1 MSYDNSY
8 GDIDDL
14 FGSGGG
20 PATAKL
26 SQPGD
31 TAEGIIYK
39 MERMA
44 ETDDEGNVIVDP
56 RTNKPKPLLVLH
68 LITKQRNP
76 EIEDDDGT
84 RRLWLKSNGLWAVQN
99 ALREQGLKPRVG
111 GMIRVKVDSLKPNSN
126 PKRKPIKQHVAQY
139 WAPTLESE
147 TAAFSMAQ
155 RKTRK
160 VEDTDELFGNP
171 PAQMAQQQPKSTGV
185 PTLDSM
191 RTSGGFDNDEPPF

>member
-1 MSYDNSY
+1 MSYD
-8 GDIDDL
+8 DIDEL

-39 MERMA
+39 LERRN
-44 ETDDEGNVIVDP
+44 ETDDDDNVIMDP

-68 LITKQRNP
+68 LITKLREP

-84 RRLWLKSNGLWAVQN
+84 RRVWLKGNGLWALQ
-99 ALREQGLKPRVG
+99 ATCRETGLKPRVG
-111 GMIRVKVDSLKPNSN
+111 GMVRVKVDSLKPNPN

-147 TAAFSMAQ
+147 AAAFSMAQ
-155 RKTRK
+155 RKERRS
-160 VEDTDELFGNP
+160 EASDDLFGNP
-171 PAQMAQQQPKSTGV
+171 PAQMAQQQSKGA

-191 RTSGGFDNDEPPF
+191 RSSGGFEDDSPPF

>member
-1 MSYDNSY
+1 MSNEYDE
-8 GDIDDL
+8 IDDL
-14 FGSGGG
+14 FGAGGG

-39 MERMA
+39 MERLN
-44 ETDDEGNVIVDP
+44 ETDDDNNVVLDL
-56 RTNKPKPLLVLH
+56 RTGKPKPLLVLH

-76 EIEDDDGT
+76 EIEGDDGC
-84 RRLWLKSNGLWAVQN
+84 RRLWLKSNSLWAVQN

-139 WAPTLESE
+139 WAPTPETEGQAYAMAAQKNRRTESSDDLFDSPPSVP
-147 TAAFSMAQ
+147 AAQQAQ
-155 RKTRK
+155 RT
-160 VEDTDELFGNP
+160 
-171 PAQMAQQQPKSTGV
+171 SS
-185 PTLDSM
+185 PTLNSM
-191 RTSGGFDNDEPPF
+191 RGSSFDDDEPPF